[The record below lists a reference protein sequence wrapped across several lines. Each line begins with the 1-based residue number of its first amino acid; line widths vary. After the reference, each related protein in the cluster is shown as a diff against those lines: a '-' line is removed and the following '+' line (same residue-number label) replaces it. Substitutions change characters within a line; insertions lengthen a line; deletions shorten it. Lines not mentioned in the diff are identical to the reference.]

1 MLILYHLFNW
11 STWLKQTSKVNYCAS
26 VPCRRTH
33 FITSQTLKFATCTS
47 LETKFVQGS
56 RSVQQPLCLLALRE
70 IQLFS
75 HRSPCSKFSKCQPRA
90 LALASRIGPCPVI
103 TIIHI
108 YIISFGVISWRI
120 RRRKKEACLANILLL
135 HPSLL
140 W

>member
-1 MLILYHLFNW
+1 MLILYYLFNW

-47 LETKFVQGS
+47 LETKFARDS
-56 RSVQQPLCLLALRE
+56 RSVQQPLRSLALQQ
-70 IQLFS
+70 IFS
-75 HRSPCSKFSKCQPRA
+75 HKSPCSKFSKCQPRA

-120 RRRKKEACLANILLL
+120 RRKQILPILST
-135 HPSLL
+135 SLF
-140 W
+140 